1 MRKSCFLVLAIAAP
15 LLAQDV
21 SISVPDSS
29 WTSSLAREFQSRS
42 SEGRHEDRDR
52 EYQRGLSALDAH
64 RWDRAIES
72 FQAVADRKGSD
83 ADAALY
89 WKAYAQSRAANRQ
102 DALSTIG
109 ELRREYPSSRWLSDA
124 QALDV
129 EVRAQAGS
137 PVNPRTETDD
147 EIKLMAIN
155 SLLQSDPSTAFP
167 ALQKV
172 LAGNSSVKVKE
183 RALFVLTQ
191 NSSPEARK
199 LLGTIAANSANPDL
213 QMRAI
218 RYVGLMGSEDARKEL
233 EGLYSRSNDERV
245 KRAILQ
251 SFMRSGSR
259 SFLVNIAKTEKNP
272 ELRADAI
279 RQIALSG
286 GQDELWQL
294 YQSSTSKE
302 DKDSILKSM
311 FLSHN
316 TARLGE
322 LARTEK
328 DPQLRVTAIK
338 SLGLIRDNSAGDTL
352 VSIYKSDS
360 NPEVKSAAINALF
373 LQQNAKALIDIAR
386 TEKNQ
391 QFKEEAIRKMSLM
404 HSKEVTDYMLEVLK

>member
-1 MRKSCFLVLAIAAP
+1 MRKSCFLVLGIAAP
-15 LLAQDV
+15 LFAQDV
-21 SISVPDSS
+21 SVWVPDSP
-29 WTSSLAREFQSRS
+29 WTGSLRREFQSRS
-42 SEGRHEDRDR
+42 SETRHEDRDR
-52 EYQRGLSALDAH
+52 DYQRGLSALDAH

-72 FQAVADRKGSD
+72 FQVVADRKGND
-83 ADAALY
+83 ADAAMY
-89 WKAYAQSRAANRQ
+89 WKAYAQSRAANRE
-102 DALSTIG
+102 DALSTLG
-109 ELRREYPSSRWLSDA
+109 ELRQLYPSSRWLSDA
-124 QALDV
+124 QALYV

-137 PVNPRTETDD
+137 PVNPGAEKDE
-147 EIKLMAIN
+147 EIKLIAIN
-155 SLLQSDPSTAFP
+155 SLLQSDPSMAFP

-183 RALFVLTQ
+183 KALFVLTQ

-199 LLGTIAANSANPDL
+199 LLGTVAANSSNPDL

-218 RYVGLMGSEDARKEL
+218 RYVGLMGSDDARKEL

-251 SFMRSGSR
+251 SFMRSGSKT
-259 SFLVNIAKTEKNP
+259 FLVNTAKTEKDP
-272 ELRADAI
+272 GLRADAI
-279 RQIALSG
+279 RQLALSG

-294 YQSSTSKE
+294 YQSSNSKE

-338 SLGLIRDNSAGDTL
+338 SLGLIRDSAAGDTL

-360 NPEVKSAAINALF
+360 NHEVRSAVINALF
-373 LQQNAKALIDIAR
+373 LQQNAKALIDLAR
-386 TEKNQ
+386 TEKDTQ
-391 QFKEEAIRKMSLM
+391 LREEVIRKMSLL

>member
-1 MRKSCFLVLAIAAP
+1 MRKSCFLVLGMAAP

-21 SISVPDSS
+21 SVSVPDWSGV
-29 WTSSLAREFQSRS
+29 SSLRREFQSRS
-42 SEGRHEDRDR
+42 RDEKHDERQDRD
-52 EYQRGLSALDAH
+52 YQRGLSALDAH

-72 FQAVADRKGSD
+72 FQTVADRKGND

-89 WKAYAQSRAANRQ
+89 WKAYAQSRAANRE
-102 DALSTIG
+102 DALSTLG
-109 ELRREYPSSRWLSDA
+109 ELRHLYPSSRWLSDA

-137 PVNPRTETDD
+137 PVNPGAENDE
-147 EIKLMAIN
+147 EIKLIAIN
-155 SLLQSDPSTAFP
+155 SLLQSDPKAAFP

-183 RALFVLTQ
+183 KALFVLTQ

-199 LLGTIAANSANPDL
+199 LLGTVAANSSNPEL
-213 QMRAI
+213 QMKAI
-218 RYVGLMGSEDARKEL
+218 RYVGMMGSDDARKEL
-233 EGLYSRSNDERV
+233 EDLYARSNDERV

-251 SFMRSGSR
+251 SFMRSGSKT
-259 SFLVNIAKTEKNP
+259 FLVNTAKTEKNP

-279 RQIALSG
+279 RQLALSG

-294 YQSSTSKE
+294 YQSSNSTE
-302 DKDSILKSM
+302 DKSSILKSM

-316 TARLGE
+316 TARLAE

-338 SLGLIRDNSAGDTL
+338 SLGLIRDNAASDTLTSRSKKRCHQCSFPPAKRKSAGRYCADG
-352 VSIYKSDS
+352 
-360 NPEVKSAAINALF
+360 EKSAAQRGSRQEDVPPALEGC
-373 LQQNAKALIDIAR
+373 D
-386 TEKNQ
+386 
-391 QFKEEAIRKMSLM
+391 
-404 HSKEVTDYMLEVLK
+404 

>member
-1 MRKSCFLVLAIAAP
+1 MKKTCLLALGLAAP

-21 SISVPDSS
+21 RLQFPN
-29 WTSSLAREFQSRS
+29 WTSSNSLRRDFQSRS
-42 SEGRHEDRDR
+42 RDETREDRD
-52 EYQRGLSALDAH
+52 YQRGLSALDSH

-72 FQAVADRKGSD
+72 FQVVAERKGSD

-89 WKAYAQSRAANRQ
+89 WKAYAQSRAANRE

-109 ELRREYPSSRWLSDA
+109 ELRHLYPASRWLGDA

-137 PVNPRTETDD
+137 PVNPGAEADE
-147 EIKLMAIN
+147 EIKLIAIN
-155 SLLQSDPSTAFP
+155 SLLQSDPSTAYP

-183 RALFVLTQ
+183 KALFVLTQ

-199 LLGTIAANSANPDL
+199 LLGTVAANSANPDL

-218 RYVGLMGSEDARKEL
+218 RYVGMMGSDDARKEL

-272 ELRADAI
+272 QLRAEAI
-279 RQIALSG
+279 RQLALSG
-286 GQDELWQL
+286 GQDDLWQL
-294 YQSSTSKE
+294 YQSSNSTE
-302 DKDSILKSM
+302 DKSAILKSM

-316 TARLGE
+316 TGRLGE

-338 SLGLIRDNSAGDTL
+338 SLGLIRDNGSGDTL

-360 NPEVKSAAINALF
+360 NPEVKSAVLNALF
-373 LQQNAKALIDIAR
+373 IQQDGKALVDIAR
-386 TEKNQ
+386 SEKDPQ
-391 QFKEEAIRKMSLM
+391 LKEKAVGKMSLL

>member
-1 MRKSCFLVLAIAAP
+1 MMKICLVALGLCAP

-21 SISVPDSS
+21 SVWVPDSAS
-29 WTSSLAREFQSRS
+29 FGSLKREFQSRP
-42 SEGRHEDRDR
+42 SENRQEDRDR
-52 EYQRGLSALDAH
+52 DYQRGLSALDAH

-72 FQAVADRKGSD
+72 FQAVVERKGSD

-89 WKAYAQSRAANRQ
+89 WKAYAQSRAADRE

-109 ELRREYPSSRWLSDA
+109 ELRRLYPSSRWLSDA

-137 PVNPRTETDD
+137 PVNPGAETDE
-147 EIKLMAIN
+147 EIKLIAIN

-172 LAGNSSVKVKE
+172 LAGNSSVKLKE
-183 RALFVLTQ
+183 KALFVLTQ

-199 LLGTIAANSANPDL
+199 LLGTVAANSSNPEL
-213 QMRAI
+213 QMKAI
-218 RYVGLMGSEDARKEL
+218 RYVGMMGSDDARKEL

-259 SFLVNIAKTEKNP
+259 TFLLNTAKTEKNP

-279 RQIALSG
+279 RQLALSG

-294 YQSSTSKE
+294 YQSSASTE
-302 DKDSILKSM
+302 DKSSILKSM

-316 TARLGE
+316 TARLAE

-338 SLGLIRDNSAGDTL
+338 SLGLIRDNTAGETL
-352 VSIYKSDS
+352 TSIYKSDS
-360 NPEVKSAAINALF
+360 NQEVKSAVINALF

-386 TEKNQ
+386 TEKNPQ
-391 QFKEEAIRKMSLM
+391 LKEEVVKKMSLL
-404 HSKEVTDYMLEVLK
+404 HSKDVTDYMLEVLK

>member
-1 MRKSCFLVLAIAAP
+1 MRKLSFAVLGIAAP

-21 SISVPDSS
+21 GLWVSDSA
-29 WTSSLAREFQSRS
+29 WTGTMRRDFQARS
-42 SEGRHEDRDR
+42 SDGRPEDR
-52 EYQRGLSALDAH
+52 EYQRGMSALDAR
-64 RWDRAIES
+64 RWDRAIAA
-72 FQAVADRKGSD
+72 FQNVADRKGAD

-89 WKAYAQSRAANRQ
+89 WKAYAESRAANRE
-102 DALSTIG
+102 DALSTLG
-109 ELRREYPSSRWLSDA
+109 ELRRLYPSSRWLGDA

-137 PVNPRTETDD
+137 PVNTGSQPDE
-147 EIKLMAIN
+147 EIKLIAIN
-155 SLLQSDPSTAFP
+155 SLLQSDPGTAFP

-218 RYVGLMGSEDARKEL
+218 RYMGLMGSDDARKEL
-233 EGLYSRSNDERV
+233 EGLYTRSSDERV

-259 SFLVNIAKTEKNP
+259 TFLLNAAKTEKNP
-272 ELRADAI
+272 ELRAEAI
-279 RQIALSG
+279 RQLALSG

-294 YQSSTSKE
+294 YQSSNSTD
-302 DKDSILKSM
+302 DKSAILKSM

-316 TARLGE
+316 TARLTE

-338 SLGLIRDNSAGDTL
+338 SLGLIRDNAASDTL
-352 VSIYKSDS
+352 LSIYKSDTH
-360 NPEVKSAAINALF
+360 PEVKSAVLNALF
-373 LQQNAKALIDIAR
+373 LQQNGKALVDIAR
-386 TEKNQ
+386 TEKDVQ
-391 QFKEEAIRKMSLM
+391 LKEKVVQKMSLL
-404 HSKEVTDYMLEVLK
+404 HSKDVTDYFMQVLK